1 MNKNITTS
9 IVLVL
14 SLFPISSYPS
24 SSQTL
29 EGSSVSINQRSPNIA
44 NNKQAFRMLLQTA
57 NKLSSYLPSSLSLF
71 TLSFSLS
78 NRAEVK
84 MSEADTTRRA
94 QEHVTKRMKQG
105 SVQEAAE
112 DGDPGGGLYG
122 ANRLWVTVKSM
133 SYEV

>member
-14 SLFPISSYPS
+14 SLFPISSHPS
-24 SSQTL
+24 SSDTL
-29 EGSSVSINQRSPNIA
+29 ESSSVSINQCSPNIA
-44 NNKQAFRMLLQTA
+44 NNKQSSPNVVANSKQALL
-57 NKLSSYLPSSLSLF
+57 LPTQFSLPFHSL
-71 TLSFSLS
+71 SLS
-78 NRAEVK
+78 NRAEVNI
-84 MSEADTTRRA
+84 SEANTTRRA

-122 ANRLWVTVKSM
+122 ANR
-133 SYEV
+133 